1 MTRFKT
7 ALACSL
13 LALTT
18 ALAACGASDPD
29 SGAAGGESGKPDEA
43 KNSAATL
50 RVVVPSISQF
60 LGQPF
65 QAASP
70 PRAESTSAIFDALTR
85 VDNDGKLKPW
95 LAESWSR
102 VDEKTWQFRLRTD
115 VKFSNGEPVDA
126 DAVVATVTA
135 FLGDAGTGSAA
146 KLFAGRIAGAT
157 KVDAATVN
165 ITTTTPDGVLP
176 QEMGAVYIVPPKY
189 LAQVGMDGF
198 AKAPIGTGPYTVTSI
213 STTQI
218 DLKANPNSWRKP
230 IIGNVE
236 IKLVAD
242 QTARTNA
249 ILSGAAD
256 INTLL
261 DLDQIDNV
269 KTKGFT
275 VFPLQNQAVFLLQ
288 FVAATGGNKPL
299 DNPLVRQAINYAV
312 NRQAVIKSVFQDLTT
327 VASQGLAP
335 GTVGY
340 DDSIQP
346 YPYDEAKAKE
356 LLAQA
361 GYPNGVELTGVYSL
375 GAFAGDKE
383 FLAQAQSDLAK
394 VGIKLTMKQET
405 TQNMTS
411 YLLKGEWPADMFTT
425 AYLTAPTQD
434 ATKAYS
440 SNSCLRKPG
449 SWCDQTQADLIIKA
463 QAQTVG
469 SPEREETL
477 KALAKAIHD
486 NPPALFFN
494 NGLKVIAY
502 SDKVAGYSIDSST
515 NTSWETV
522 YFK

>member
-1 MTRFKT
+1 MTRLRT
-7 ALACSL
+7 ALTCSI

-18 ALAACGASDPD
+18 TLAACGGSSTSSDP
-29 SGAAGGESGKPDEA
+29 SAASSGKPDEA
-43 KNSAATL
+43 KNAAATL

-85 VDNDGKLKPW
+85 VDNTGTPVPW
-95 LAESWSR
+95 LAKSWNR
-102 VDEKTWQFRLRTD
+102 VNDTTWQFSLRTD

-126 DAVVATVTA
+126 DAVVATVTTL
-135 FLGDAGTGSAA
+135 LGAAGTGSVA
-146 KLFAGRIAGAT
+146 KLYNPTVSGAT

-165 ITTTTPDGVLP
+165 ITSSKPDGVLP
-176 QEMGAVYIVPPKY
+176 QEIAALYIVPPKY
-189 LAQVGMDGF
+189 LAEVGMDGF

-213 STTQI
+213 SSTEI
-218 DLKANPNSWRKP
+218 AMKANPTSWRKP
-230 IIGNVE
+230 IIGNLQ
-236 IKLVAD
+236 IKQVAD

-249 ILSGAAD
+249 ILSNAAD

-269 KTKGFT
+269 KAKNFT
-275 VFPLQNQAVFLLQ
+275 VFPLKNQAVFLLQ
-288 FVAATGGNKPL
+288 FIASTGGSKPL

-312 NRQAVIKSVFQDLTT
+312 DKDAVIKSVFQGLTT
-327 VASQGLAP
+327 VASQGTAP
-335 GTVGY
+335 GTTGH
-340 DDSIQP
+340 DDGLQP
-346 YPYDEAKAKE
+346 YPYDQAKAKD
-356 LLAQA
+356 LLTQA
-361 GYPNGVELTGVYSL
+361 GYPNGFELTGVYSL
-375 GAFAGDKE
+375 GAFAGDKD

-405 TQNMTS
+405 TANMTS
-411 YLLKGEWPADMFTT
+411 YLLKGQWPADMFTT

-440 SNSCLRKPG
+440 FNSCLRKPG
-449 SWCDQTQADLIIKA
+449 SWCDQTQADLISKA
-463 QAQTVG
+463 LTQTVG
-469 SPEREETL
+469 TPERAETL

-502 SDKVAGYSIDSST
+502 SSGVAGYTIDSST